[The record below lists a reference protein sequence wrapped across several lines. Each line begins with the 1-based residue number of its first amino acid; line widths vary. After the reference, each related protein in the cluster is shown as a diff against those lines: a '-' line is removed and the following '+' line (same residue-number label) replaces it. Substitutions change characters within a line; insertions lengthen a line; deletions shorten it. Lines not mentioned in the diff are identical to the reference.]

1 MGVCVCVFEI
11 KLWFYF
17 TGEPE
22 GELASEQHDTDET
35 PAAQDLMEEEEDV
48 PLSRRSPSPLSQ
60 EDSEVGG
67 ARSRR
72 QEEEE
77 GSE

>member
-1 MGVCVCVFEI
+1 MCGV
-11 KLWFYF
+11 KLSLCL

-22 GELASEQHDTDET
+22 GELASEQPDTDEA
-35 PAAQDLMEEEEDV
+35 PPAQDLTEEEEDV

-67 ARSRR
+67 ARIRR